1 VGFGK
6 MMTSDMVSHMSHIF
20 IGGSPFFRDVQ
31 RAFHH
36 LLKGHALGIGF
47 VKFQLDDTTKKRVLV
62 LAKVLLVRATKFPI
76 ANAFGKQALWYRIL
90 RSGSGSGR
98 IGRCGRSRVWL
109 LIYHPL
115 GLGAGA
121 VDGAVVFR

>member
-1 VGFGK
+1 
-6 MMTSDMVSHMSHIF
+6 MMTSDMVSHMSHIL
-20 IGGSPFFRDVQ
+20 IGGCSLFFRDMQ

-36 LLKGHALGIGF
+36 LLKGHALGIGL
-47 VKFQLDDTTKKRVLV
+47 VKFQLDDTTKKRMLV
-62 LAKVLLVRATKFPI
+62 LAKVFLVRATKFPI

-90 RSGSGSGR
+90 RSGSGSGSGSGR

-121 VDGAVVFR
+121 GAGAVVFL